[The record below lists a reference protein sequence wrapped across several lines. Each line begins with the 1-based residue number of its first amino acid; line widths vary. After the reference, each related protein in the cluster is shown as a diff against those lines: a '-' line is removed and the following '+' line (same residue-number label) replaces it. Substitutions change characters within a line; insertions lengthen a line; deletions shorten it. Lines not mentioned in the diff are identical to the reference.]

1 MSLFKIARLSLSKI
15 FIKRICCLSVGTLFL
30 LAQLTTPSMAAA
42 QSVIYT
48 ALGDSLAFGLFAPIG
63 EGYVL
68 EYAEDINTDTG
79 VYAAP
84 ANLGIPG
91 WTSSDLLD
99 NVRGNFL
106 FRLSIVTSS
115 VVTLDIG
122 GNDLLD
128 ARNSYKNKTCGGAD
142 NQDCLRA
149 TIATFKSNWSAIL
162 NEILSLRSTSNTVI
176 RAMDVYN
183 PFVNEDRGQDT
194 WPNDQG
200 NDFQVTKV
208 YLDDLNNYIAS
219 TSNANNIPYARVY
232 QEFNGPNGDHDPR
245 EKDYIAFDGLH
256 PNGSGHAKIAE
267 LFRNLGYSPLR

>member
-1 MSLFKIARLSLSKI
+1 MSLFKKARLSLGKI
-15 FIKRICCLSVGTLFL
+15 FSKRTFCLSVCSLFL
-30 LAQLTTPSMAAA
+30 LAQLATPSMAAA
-42 QSVIYT
+42 QSTIYT

-68 EYAEDINTDTG
+68 EYAEHIQTDTG
-79 VYAAP
+79 VSVAP
-84 ANLGIPG
+84 INLGIPG
-91 WTSSDLLD
+91 WTSSDLVD
-99 NVRGNFL
+99 AVRGNLL
-106 FRLSIVTSS
+106 FRLSIATSS

-128 ARNSYKNKTCGGAD
+128 ARSSYHNRTCGGAD

-176 RAMDVYN
+176 RTMDVYN

-208 YLDDLNNYIAS
+208 YLDDLNNYIAT
-219 TSNANNIPYARVY
+219 TSASHNIPCARVY
-232 QEFNGPNGDHDPR
+232 QAFNGPNGDHDPR
-245 EKDYIAFDGLH
+245 ELDYIAFDGLH